1 MTKDTYKIKPY
12 ARLLT
17 MLGEQ
22 LIKNER
28 IALSELAK
36 NSYDADAAW
45 VKISFLNFG
54 EHFEIGED
62 SSIVIEDDGCGMSLE
77 VIRDHWLRPATPI
90 KKHGKQ
96 SKDTT
101 DKGRKVQGE
110 KGIGRFAVLKL
121 GNKVLVTSRPCN
133 SQIEYVVNF
142 DFSKYDDDFLSENGK
157 KKEVFLED
165 ISIEIESQNAK
176 TIIDESFSIG
186 GQVVKRK
193 PHGTRIEISGLKG
206 VWTKQKIED
215 VFRDLTR
222 LQSIFDKALDDTE
235 VEESVAFNVYIY
247 VDEKEQAFASHYVD
261 RLLTLLEDSSVFRI
275 EDGKYNQIKKLF
287 RFKLNGTPH
296 VLNLTD
302 PDIAGLR
309 VFREHFGK
317 GADELKKRGTEC
329 GSFSFGFYVFDFS
342 ANAEA
347 KFIIDK
353 DDKEIIKEHRIYL
366 YRDGIRVY
374 PYGDPEDDWLRIDA
388 YRGTISAGQFL
399 SNDQVVGFVNISEKG
414 NAELK
419 DKTNREGLIETGNPT
434 DDFICLLQSF
444 LAYVRSKPYA
454 QYRASLVER
463 KVINVFKEEQVQKDF
478 SEIKTAVKDNK
489 NAVALL
495 EKAEKHYKAE
505 RQFLVQRAETTEDLA
520 GIGLSVET
528 ASHDITSVMS
538 KALQK
543 TDALIRQGSTKGQ
556 LDLEK
561 LVEDLATLR
570 GMLGFIDA
578 QLRDIQ
584 LLFRSAKQRRREI
597 RVKDVLEKVV
607 KIYEQTMR
615 QSKIELEIEQIGGP
629 LVAKTTDAVLLQLL
643 LNLFDNAVYWL
654 ESTDRPQKKIKI
666 RLDGK
671 EGLLIFSDN
680 GAGVRDD
687 DAPYIFEPFY
697 SGKGEKGR
705 GLGLYIARQLLERH
719 DYSIELADIKAHR
732 ISSGANFVISF
743 VQDKKL

>member
-1 MTKDTYKIKPY
+1 MAKDTHRIRPY

-45 VKISFLNFG
+45 VKVSFLNFG
-54 EHFEIGED
+54 ENYEVDEN
-62 SSIVIEDDGCGMSLE
+62 SSIVIEDDGSGMPLS

-90 KKHGKQ
+90 KKLGKQ
-96 SKDTT
+96 LKDTT
-101 DKGRKVQGE
+101 AKGRKIQGE

-121 GNKVLVTSRPCN
+121 GKRAVITTRPIN
-133 SQIEYVVNF
+133 SNLEYVVNF
-142 DFSKYDDDFLSENGK
+142 DFTKYDVDFLSEDGK
-157 KKEVFLED
+157 ARELYLD
-165 ISIEIESQNAK
+165 DLAIEIETQKAK
-176 TIIDESFSIG
+176 IIRGQTLSLG
-186 GQVVKRK
+186 GRVKARTN
-193 PHGTRIEISGLKG
+193 HGTRIEISDLKG
-206 VWTKQKIED
+206 AWSQQKVED

-222 LQSIFDKALDDTE
+222 LQSIFDKALDGADE
-235 VEESVAFNVYIY
+235 DESVAFNVYIY
-247 VDEKEQAFASHYVD
+247 KDGKEQAFAKHYVN
-261 RLLTLLEDSSVFRI
+261 RLLTLLDDNSVFRI
-275 EDGKYNQIKKLF
+275 EDGVYDQKKGLF
-287 RFKLNGTPH
+287 SFKLNDVPH
-296 VLNLTD
+296 ALKLTD
-302 PDIAGLR
+302 PDITGLR
-309 VFREHFGK
+309 VFRDHFGRS
-317 GADELKKRGTEC
+317 GDVLKSRRTAC
-329 GSFSFGFYVFDFS
+329 GSFTFGFYVFDFS

-347 KFIIDK
+347 KYALDK
-353 DDKEIIKEHRIYL
+353 DDKKIIKDHRIYL

-374 PYGDPEDDWLRIDA
+374 PYGEPNDDWLYIDA

-399 SNDQVVGFVNISEKG
+399 SNDQVVGFVNISERG
-414 NAELK
+414 NPELK

-434 DDFICLLQSF
+434 DDFICLLQTF
-444 LAYVRSKPYA
+444 LAYVRAKPYA
-454 QYRASLVER
+454 QYRAALVER
-463 KVINVFKEEQVQKDF
+463 KVINIVKEEQVQKDF

-520 GIGLSVET
+520 GVGLSVET
-528 ASHDITSVMS
+528 ASHDITAVMA
-538 KALQK
+538 KAILK
-543 TDALIRQGSTKGQ
+543 IDALIRLEPGKDSVD
-556 LDLEK
+556 LDK
-561 LVEDLATLR
+561 MFEDLISLR

-578 QLRDIQ
+578 QLKDIQ

-597 RVKDVLEKVV
+597 RVMDVLEKVA
-607 KIYEQTMR
+607 KIYEQTIKK
-615 QSKIELEIEQIGGP
+615 SKIDLQIEPVGSP

-654 ESTDRPQKKIKI
+654 EATDRPNKEMKIL
-666 RLDGK
+666 LDGK
-671 EGLLIFSDN
+671 EGHLIFSDN
-680 GAGVRDD
+680 GAGVREE

-697 SGKGEKGR
+697 SGKGEEGR

-732 ISSGANFVISF
+732 LLPGANFVISF
-743 VQDKKL
+743 VQDQK